1 MKKNGFTLVELLVG
15 LVIAMLCMI
24 MMLMLFKQISQVSL
38 ESSFDAE
45 YDTQVQIGM
54 LVLQKVI
61 QNAGYGSGHAHD
73 IAVDSGK
80 NILYLRFTPDITT
93 PTILKCQAILSHND
107 VENKEY
113 QLYLLENTKNC
124 GASADLKT
132 SSIWS
137 STDTTKS
144 PLVTIKNKNIE
155 ATTAAVFSFKVEDL
169 AGGKKCTP
177 YGISKDNP
185 SGSKYVTV
193 TAKGQYSPVKQIQ
206 SSICL
211 NNI

>member
-1 MKKNGFTLVELLVG
+1 MKKNGFTLLELMIR

-38 ESSFDAE
+38 ESSFEAE

-61 QNAGYGSGHAHD
+61 QNAGYGSGHAND
-73 IAVDSGK
+73 IAVDTNK
-80 NILYLRFTPDITT
+80 NILYLWFTPDITI
-93 PTILKCQAILSHND
+93 PTALKCQAILAHND
-107 VENKEY
+107 IENKEY
-113 QLYLLENTKNC
+113 RLYLLENTNNC
-124 GASADLKT
+124 GTSADLNT
-132 SSIWS
+132 STIWS
-137 STDTTKS
+137 SVYTTKS
-144 PLVTIKNKNIE
+144 PLITIKNKNIE

-193 TAKGQYSPVKQIQ
+193 TAQGQYSSVKQIQ

>member
-1 MKKNGFTLVELLVG
+1 MKKNGFTLIELLVG

-24 MMLMLFKQISQVSL
+24 MMLMLFRQISQVSL
-38 ESSFDAE
+38 EASFDAE

-54 LVLQKVI
+54 LILQKVI
-61 QNAGYGSGHAHD
+61 QNAGYGSGNAND
-73 IAVDSGK
+73 IAIDASK
-80 NILYLRFTPDITT
+80 DILYLRFTPDITT
-93 PTILKCQAILSHND
+93 PTVLKCQAILSNND
-107 VENKEY
+107 IENKEY

-124 GASADLKT
+124 GTDADLKT
-132 SSIWS
+132 SSIWN
-137 STDTTKS
+137 STHTTRS
-144 PLVTIKNKNIE
+144 PLITIRNKNIE
-155 ATTAAVFSFKVEDL
+155 ATTAPVFSFKVENL
-169 AGGKKCTP
+169 TGGKKCTP

-193 TAKGQYSPVKQIQ
+193 TAKGQYSSVKQVR

>member
-38 ESSFDAE
+38 EASFDAE

-54 LVLQKVI
+54 LILQKVI
-61 QNAGYGSGHAHD
+61 QNAGYGSGNTND
-73 IAVDSGK
+73 IAMDASK
-80 NILYLRFTPDITT
+80 DILYLRFTPDITT
-93 PTILKCQAILSHND
+93 PTLLKCQAILSNND
-107 VENKEY
+107 IENKEY
-113 QLYLLENTKNC
+113 RLYLLENIKNC
-124 GASADLKT
+124 GTDADLKT
-132 SSIWS
+132 SSIWN
-137 STDTTKS
+137 STHTTRS
-144 PLVTIKNKNIE
+144 PLITIKNKNIE
-155 ATTAAVFSFKVEDL
+155 ATTAPVFSFKVENL
-169 AGGKKCTP
+169 TGGKKCTP

-193 TAKGQYSPVKQIQ
+193 TAKGQHSSVKQIR